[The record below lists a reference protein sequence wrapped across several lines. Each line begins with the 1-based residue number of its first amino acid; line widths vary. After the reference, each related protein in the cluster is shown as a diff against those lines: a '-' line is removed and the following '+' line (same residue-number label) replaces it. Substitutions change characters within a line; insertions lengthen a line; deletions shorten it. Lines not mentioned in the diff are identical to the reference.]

1 MSYVSSICISKQS
14 GTLMKETKKAKL
26 VSGKG
31 IINDRYFNDNNNKD
45 IQITLIESEN
55 IDHFNK
61 ISGTNIPYIEFR
73 RNIITK
79 GIKLNSLVGKE
90 FFIGNIKIKGHR
102 LCDPCKYLQE
112 ILKQKNLVKNL
123 LNRGGLRCEI
133 LSDGKIS
140 VKDEIKLV

>member
-1 MSYVSSICISKQS
+1 MSFVSRICITEKS
-14 GTLMKETKKAKL
+14 GDLMHEVETVDL

-45 IQITLIESEN
+45 VQITLIESEN
-55 IDHFNK
+55 IDFYNQ
-61 ISGTNIPYIEFR
+61 ISESNIPYIEFR